1 MVPQY
6 HFAILQLCNISQ
18 GIIKIQREASSAG
31 KKGRAAA
38 ATAQ

>member
-18 GIIKIQREASSAG
+18 GIIKIQREASAG